1 MAATS
6 FLVRSRAGKANIWRM
21 DIDGGNPKQL
31 TNDGGFFPDVSPDGR
46 WVIYTVLV
54 PGEARLWKVSIDGGE
69 PVRLTDNNSVLEVV
83 ARRKVDRLYLP

>member
-1 MAATS
+1 ME
-6 FLVRSRAGKANIWRM
+6 F
-21 DIDGGNPKQL
+21 
-31 TNDGGFFPDVSPDGR
+31 FFPDVSPDGR

-54 PGEARLWKVSIDGGE
+54 PVEARLWKVSIDGGE

>member
-6 FLVRSRAGKANIWRM
+6 FLVRSRPERPTF
-21 DIDGGNPKQL
+21 GGWTLTAATPKQL

-83 ARRKVDRLYLP
+83 SPDGKLIAYLP

>member
-1 MAATS
+1 
-6 FLVRSRAGKANIWRM
+6 M
-21 DIDGGNPKQL
+21 DIDGGNPKHL

-54 PGEARLWKVSIDGGE
+54 PGEARLWKVSSDGGE

-83 ARRKVDRLYLP
+83 SPDGKLIAYIYREQLLYLAYSWVYSL